1 MRGGAI
7 ALSVTCAGSAA
18 IIAYVHYDQKRE
30 LRRMQQSVLYDAE
43 REAFRQ
49 RVHAERAMASAAN
62 ADAADGSAAS
72 APLPSAVSAPS
83 SSAVSAPSSP
93 ATTAP

>member
-30 LRRMQQSVLYDAE
+30 LHRMQQSVLYDAE
-43 REAFRQ
+43 REAFRK
-49 RVHAERAMASAAN
+49 RVHAERAMASAA
-62 ADAADGSAAS
+62 DAADVSAIS
-72 APLPSAVSAPS
+72 APLSSAVSAPS
-83 SSAVSAPSSP
+83 STAVSAPSSP